1 MGIQPIDLQTLYLQ
15 MDKVGK
21 QQGAE
26 QKAKADAIVEQG
38 EKAKAEQAQKET
50 SVSKME
56 KYEHIDVNKD
66 GHNANGFDTM
76 EEKKDAGDR
85 NVTASSAD
93 DEFFT
98 DPNLGRKIDF
108 SG

>member
-26 QKAKADAIVEQG
+26 QKAKADAVIEQG
-38 EKAKAEQAQKET
+38 EKARTEQMKKEN
-50 SVSKME
+50 SVQELKE
-56 KYEHIDVNKD
+56 YNKIDVNKD
-66 GHNANGFDTM
+66 GHNGTNENPKNAKNP
-76 EEKKDAGDR
+76 ESKKED
-85 NVTASSAD
+85 SQQD
-93 DEFFT
+93 DFFT
-98 DPNLGRKIDF
+98 DPTIGRKIDF